1 MKASMNKRRL
11 SVIPGEAG
19 IFGALLISGAVLT
32 FASPAFLTG
41 ENTDRQFAVIGII
54 AVGMI
59 FAMVA
64 GGTGLSVGLV
74 LAVTPDKV
82 IRR

>member
-1 MKASMNKRRL
+1 MNKRRL

-19 IFGALLISGAVLT
+19 IFGALLISGAVLP